1 MDKSKKSII
10 TKIIMAVGVL
20 FVVISVSL
28 FVKNTWNYMTVALKA
43 AGLAVVAGICFGVS
57 ALFAFKRRLRGM
69 SSVFYYLGAV
79 MTGAF
84 ILMLGGGIHSETELM
99 NKGIC
104 LVAGIVVSGILAIR
118 TLWLKMDFDLIMTT
132 LSMQMIP
139 CLMGFAFEGHR
150 FIMIGYTLIYLL
162 LAGAIWYFDKKDK
175 MKLSSLIIYWI
186 QTVFQLIT
194 FVYAL
199 FCMGKS
205 IELDVTALI
214 CMTGTM
220 FGVYWM
226 YFYKKSV
233 AKKAMA
239 YNTNAMMVNDLK
251 VCRVIRTLTT
261 AFSLMCVS
269 IAVMDQIDMVANAS
283 RDWRFLVNLVAYAAV
298 MVGMAVI
305 GRTEALYIQLVMTM
319 IMTISQAQNYE
330 MPYVALIAAVGF
342 GLDLL
347 YQIVVRK
354 RGWGQFLDLKS
365 DHTYGRCFSFNTLA
379 GLAIAQFAIWLALFV
394 PVKIFLVD
402 SSFFY
407 WDNRMASLVLISL
420 IWLLIMCLPE
430 LTVRRIL
437 HVANMIVGIFYLNT
451 YSWRI
456 TINGERTTLKPQVIT
471 LALMAAILALGYIW
485 NLRDKKMIR
494 ELQFWFLTVVFSC
507 DVIYTCFGDIY
518 FLLFFGIVAGIMLVV
533 AAITSNKRYTILT
546 ATSLCI
552 MVLYQTRWFWL
563 SIAWWIYLFVVGVV
577 LVTYASVRAWRSK

>member
-1 MDKSKKSII
+1 MDKSKKSLI

-28 FVKNTWNYMTVALKA
+28 FVKNTWNYMTIALKA
-43 AGLAVVAGICFGVS
+43 AGLAVVAGLCFGAS

-79 MTGAF
+79 MVGAF

-104 LVAGIVVSGILAIR
+104 LVAGIAVSAILAVR
-118 TLWLKMDFDLIMTT
+118 TIWLKMDFDFIMTA

-139 CLMGFAFEGHR
+139 WLMGFAFEGHR
-150 FIMIGYTLIYLL
+150 FVMIGYTLIYLL

-220 FGVYWM
+220 FCVYWM

-354 RGWGQFLDLKS
+354 RGWGQFLDLRS
-365 DHTYGRCFSFNTLA
+365 DHKYGRCFGFNTLA

-456 TINGERTTLKPQVIT
+456 TINGERSTLKPQVIT

-518 FLLFFGIVAGIMLVV
+518 FLLFFGIVAGIILVV

-546 ATSLCI
+546 ASSLCI
-552 MVLYQTRWFWL
+552 VVLYQTRWFWL
-563 SIAWWIYLFVVGVV
+563 SIAWWIYLFVVGVA

>member
-1 MDKSKKSII
+1 
-10 TKIIMAVGVL
+10 
-20 FVVISVSL
+20 
-28 FVKNTWNYMTVALKA
+28 
-43 AGLAVVAGICFGVS
+43 
-57 ALFAFKRRLRGM
+57 
-69 SSVFYYLGAV
+69 
-79 MTGAF
+79 
-84 ILMLGGGIHSETELM
+84 
-99 NKGIC
+99 
-104 LVAGIVVSGILAIR
+104 
-118 TLWLKMDFDLIMTT
+118 
-132 LSMQMIP
+132 
-139 CLMGFAFEGHR
+139 
-150 FIMIGYTLIYLL
+150 
-162 LAGAIWYFDKKDK
+162 
-175 MKLSSLIIYWI
+175 
-186 QTVFQLIT
+186 
-194 FVYAL
+194 
-199 FCMGKS
+199 
-205 IELDVTALI
+205 
-214 CMTGTM
+214 
-220 FGVYWM
+220 
-226 YFYKKSV
+226 
-233 AKKAMA
+233 
-239 YNTNAMMVNDLK
+239 MVNDLK

-283 RDWRFLVNLVAYAAV
+283 RDWRFLVNLAAYAAV

-379 GLAIAQFAIWLALFV
+379 GLAIAQFAVWLALFV

-563 SIAWWIYLFVVGVV
+563 SIAWWIYLFVMGVV

>member
-84 ILMLGGGIHSETELM
+84 ILMMGGGIHSETELM

-139 CLMGFAFEGHR
+139 WLMGFAFEGHR
-150 FIMIGYTLIYLL
+150 FILIGYTLIYLL

-220 FGVYWM
+220 FGVY
-226 YFYKKSV
+226 
-233 AKKAMA
+233 
-239 YNTNAMMVNDLK
+239 
-251 VCRVIRTLTT
+251 
-261 AFSLMCVS
+261 
-269 IAVMDQIDMVANAS
+269 
-283 RDWRFLVNLVAYAAV
+283 
-298 MVGMAVI
+298 
-305 GRTEALYIQLVMTM
+305 
-319 IMTISQAQNYE
+319 
-330 MPYVALIAAVGF
+330 
-342 GLDLL
+342 
-347 YQIVVRK
+347 
-354 RGWGQFLDLKS
+354 
-365 DHTYGRCFSFNTLA
+365 
-379 GLAIAQFAIWLALFV
+379 
-394 PVKIFLVD
+394 
-402 SSFFY
+402 
-407 WDNRMASLVLISL
+407 
-420 IWLLIMCLPE
+420 
-430 LTVRRIL
+430 
-437 HVANMIVGIFYLNT
+437 
-451 YSWRI
+451 
-456 TINGERTTLKPQVIT
+456 
-471 LALMAAILALGYIW
+471 
-485 NLRDKKMIR
+485 
-494 ELQFWFLTVVFSC
+494 
-507 DVIYTCFGDIY
+507 
-518 FLLFFGIVAGIMLVV
+518 
-533 AAITSNKRYTILT
+533 
-546 ATSLCI
+546 
-552 MVLYQTRWFWL
+552 
-563 SIAWWIYLFVVGVV
+563 
-577 LVTYASVRAWRSK
+577 